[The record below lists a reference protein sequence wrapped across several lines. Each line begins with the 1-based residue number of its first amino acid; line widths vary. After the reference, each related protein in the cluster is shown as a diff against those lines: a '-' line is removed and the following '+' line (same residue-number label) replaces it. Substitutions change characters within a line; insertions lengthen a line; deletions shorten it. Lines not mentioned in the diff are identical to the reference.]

1 MGGDHTAG
9 VAAHGDAAMTIS
21 LTPYAFGSPFI
32 TWAGL
37 SALLGLLIGGAL
49 FARAAAPLGPTPRGV
64 AATVIAASLGGLV
77 GARLLHIADYP
88 TFYADAP
95 FQALYLW
102 NGGLSLWGAVL
113 GGLAAG
119 AGWASRAGLSL
130 RDAADAAALPGLV
143 GLAIGWTGG
152 VLTGDP
158 VGAASSLPWAIA
170 YAHPASPAFADG
182 AAAHPVAAYELLLTV
197 AVALAAWLWRGRAP
211 KGMLAPLALAAW
223 GAGRFLIAFARL
235 DPTWLELRQTQW
247 IGLAA
252 LAAVGLWALR
262 SRRAAQ
268 RRT

>member
-1 MGGDHTAG
+1 
-9 VAAHGDAAMTIS
+9 MTIS

-37 SALLGLLIGGAL
+37 FTLAGLLIGGAL
-49 FARAAAPLGPTPRGV
+49 FAAATARRGV
-64 AATVIAASLGGLV
+64 PIRAVAAIVVAASLGGV
-77 GARLLHIADYP
+77 AGARLLHIADYP

-119 AGWASRAGLSL
+119 LRRAGAAGLPL
-130 RDAADAAALPGLV
+130 RDAADAATLPFLAGAVV
-143 GLAIGWTGG
+143 GWGGGILTGG
-152 VLTGDP
+152 P
-158 VGAASSLPWAIA
+158 VGAPASLPWAVV
-170 YAHPASPAFADG
+170 YAHSASPAFADG
-182 AAAHPVAAYELLLTV
+182 AAAHPVAAYELLLTA
-197 AVALAAWLWRGRAP
+197 AVAGAVWIWGRRAP
-211 KGMLAPLALAAW
+211 RGMLAPLALAAW

-235 DPTWLELRQTQW
+235 DPTWLGLQQTQW

-262 SRRAAQ
+262 SRRDTQ
-268 RRT
+268 RRPSPP

>member
-1 MGGDHTAG
+1 
-9 VAAHGDAAMTIS
+9 MTIS

-37 SALLGLLIGGAL
+37 STIVGLLIGGAL
-49 FARAAAPLGPTPRGV
+49 FARAAAPLGATPRV
-64 AATVIAASLGGLV
+64 AVAIVVAASLGGLA

-88 TFYADAP
+88 TFYANAP

-119 AGWASRAGLSL
+119 LWRAGRAGLAL

-143 GLAIGWTGG
+143 GLAVGWTGG

-158 VGAASSLPWAIA
+158 VGVAASLPWAVV

-182 AAAHPVAAYELLLTV
+182 AAAHPVAAYELLLTA
-197 AVALAAWLWRGRAP
+197 AVALAAWRWRRRAP
-211 KGMLAPLALAAW
+211 RGMLAPLALAAW

-247 IGLAA
+247 VGLAA

-262 SRRAAQ
+262 SRRTAR
-268 RRT
+268 RRTRVERTG